1 MREHNN
7 PKIPGAIQMHL
18 KEYPSHEINPFDAEI
33 IGRANDDTKLQIKEW
48 IYIKNRD
55 PSLNKQFA
63 TKPGKF
69 SYSLYIL
76 FTPLDFQ

>member
-18 KEYPSHEINPFDAEI
+18 KEHPSHEINPFDAEI

-63 TKPGKF
+63 TKPGNF
-69 SYSLYIL
+69 SQNLKTIL
-76 FTPLDFQ
+76 IDHLV